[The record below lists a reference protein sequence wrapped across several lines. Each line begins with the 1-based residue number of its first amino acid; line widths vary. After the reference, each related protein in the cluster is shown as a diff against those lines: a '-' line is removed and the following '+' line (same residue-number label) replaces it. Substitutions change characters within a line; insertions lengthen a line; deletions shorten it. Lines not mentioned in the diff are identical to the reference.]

1 MHICNNFIFIFN
13 MKENHGVKIDHLKL
27 MKTLS
32 QLVLR
37 LGKIQYGKKLD
48 KRDTIIGV
56 TLNLDR

>member
-1 MHICNNFIFIFN
+1 

>member
-13 MKENHGVKIDHLKL
+13 MKENHGVKIDNLKL

-37 LGKIQYGKKLD
+37 LGKIQYGKKTWQ
-48 KRDTIIGV
+48 KGYNYRC
-56 TLNLDR
+56 NFKSR